1 MRTITKLETNEI
13 IINKSKFITIIT
25 PIKDKQEINTILKS
39 IKDQYK
45 DATHYCFAYIIEG
58 EEKCD
63 EIIAINLYKEST
75 REKFNN
81 CKVYEIVPSNDIGNF
96 FILSS

>member
-58 EEKCD
+58 EENAMTMVNHLEPLEC
-63 EIIAINLYKEST
+63 
-75 REKFNN
+75 
-81 CKVYEIVPSNDIGNF
+81 PS
-96 FILSS
+96 